1 MGKSEI
7 SLSDIEARLVR
18 LEEGLWFQ
26 EKNLKELD
34 GFVQELQKRQT
45 SLSRQIEQNR
55 SLIINMR
62 DALESRSLGD
72 PRAEVPP
79 HYQQKK

>member
-1 MGKSEI
+1 MDKNEV

-34 GFVQELQKRQT
+34 GFVQELQKRQN
-45 SLSRQIEQNR
+45 SLARQIEQNR
-55 SLIINMR
+55 NLIINMR
-62 DALESRSLGD
+62 DALEARGSGD
-72 PRAEVPP
+72 PLAEIPP